1 MDAKQL
7 LFALLRN
14 VICGEPLSDDAKN
27 VCTPE
32 TLERTY
38 QLANH
43 HDLAHLVGQALSKL
57 ELPESEAGKK
67 CKSAAMMA
75 VYRYTRIAYEYQR
88 ICETLE
94 NAQIP
99 FIPLKGSVLRDHYPE
114 PWMRTSCDIDIL
126 VRVEILEEAAQL
138 LVDKLNF
145 DRQGKGDHD
154 ISLYSPNGVHLELHY
169 LAVDEGRM
177 PEAQKVLAD
186 IWTDAK
192 PMPGKQCHY
201 VMSDEMFYFYHI
213 AHMAKHF
220 NIGGCGIRPFLDM
233 WIMNHQMH
241 YCREMREKLLQQGAM
256 LQFETAAEKLSEM
269 WFSGVEMD
277 VLSKKLE
284 SFILEGGVYGTTK
297 SLVTVS
303 QSRKGNKVKYML
315 SRIFLPYQRLKYQ
328 YPILQKHRWLTPVY
342 QVVRWC
348 KLLFNG
354 GLKRSMHEMRINATL
369 SPEEIGSAEELI
381 KYLGI

>member
-14 VICGEPLSDDAKN
+14 VICGESLSDDAKN
-27 VCTPE
+27 ACTPE

-43 HDLAHLVGQALSKL
+43 HDLAHLVGQAISRLD
-57 ELPESEAGKK
+57 LPESEAGKK

-138 LVDKLNF
+138 LVDKLSF

-186 IWTDAK
+186 IWTDAT
-192 PMPGKQCHY
+192 PLPGKQY
-201 VMSDEMFYFYHI
+201 QRVMSDEMFYFYHI

-220 NIGGCGIRPFLDM
+220 NNGGCGIRPFLDM
-233 WIMNHQMH
+233 WILNHRMSND
-241 YCREMREKLLQQGAM
+241 RAAREKLLARGSLQQFTA
-256 LQFETAAEKLSEM
+256 AAEKLSEM

-277 VLSKKLE
+277 VLSQKLE
-284 SFILEGGVYGTTK
+284 RFILDGGVYGTQK
-297 SLVTVS
+297 SLVAVH
-303 QSRKGNKVKYML
+303 QSRKGSKVKYAL
-315 SRIFLPYQRLKYQ
+315 SRIFLPYQSLKYQ

-342 QVVRWC
+342 EVVRWC
-348 KLLFNG
+348 KLLFKG
-354 GLKRSMHEMRINATL
+354 GVKRSLREMQINAQL
-369 SPEEIGSAEELI
+369 SPEEIGSTEELI
-381 KYLGI
+381 QYLGI